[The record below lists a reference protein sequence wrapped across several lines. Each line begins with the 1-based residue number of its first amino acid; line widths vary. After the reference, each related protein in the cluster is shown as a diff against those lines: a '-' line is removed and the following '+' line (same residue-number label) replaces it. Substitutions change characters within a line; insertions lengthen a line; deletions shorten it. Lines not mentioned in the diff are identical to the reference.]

1 MVRHIGTLSLR
12 SKHKNDIP
20 KAIRMTPKAFDK
32 LARELFS
39 ATLTPLGFSCEN
51 SRTCTFYRALGN
63 GMWHIV
69 MPDLGTRGAW
79 YDVKVF
85 PCCESL
91 EPLFTARFPDELRVP
106 TDSFCYLS
114 SKGVG
119 HSQEQF
125 NCKSEE
131 NFRNRYQRTVGPLL
145 AQFAIP
151 YLDAIRN
158 LEEMVPLIRSPLYR
172 ATAMYLANK
181 NAETRE
187 MVQQQRVRFQ
197 GMGNDESV
205 VAVRDFLDSLL
216 GS

>member
-1 MVRHIGTLSLR
+1 MSLR
-12 SKHKNDIP
+12 SEHKNDIP
-20 KAIRMTPKAFDK
+20 KEIEMTPKAFDK
-32 LARELFS
+32 LARDHFS
-39 ATLTPLGFSCEN
+39 ETLVPLGFSCEK
-51 SRTCTFYRALGN
+51 SSTCTFYRASGN
-63 GMWHIV
+63 GIWHIV

-91 EPLFTARFPDELRVP
+91 EPLFTKDFPDELGVP

-145 AQFAIP
+145 VQFAVP
-151 YLDAIRN
+151 YLDQIRS
-158 LEEMVPLIRSPLYR
+158 LEEMVPVIRSPLYR
-172 ATAMYLANK
+172 ATAMFLVNK
-181 NAETRE
+181 NDETRE

-197 GMGNDESV
+197 GMGNEEAV

-216 GS
+216 DS